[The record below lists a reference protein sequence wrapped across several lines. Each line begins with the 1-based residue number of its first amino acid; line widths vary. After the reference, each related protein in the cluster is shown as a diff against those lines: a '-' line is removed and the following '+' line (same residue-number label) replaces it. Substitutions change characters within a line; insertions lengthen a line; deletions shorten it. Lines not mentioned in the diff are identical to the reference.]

1 LPSERWHCRGSL
13 PRCGDR
19 HGSVTLTVC
28 FAAIP
33 VTAKMRYSP
42 APGVLLAEGAD
53 MAERQ
58 RVLLLT
64 GASRGIGH
72 TTVKTF
78 SDAGWRVL
86 TISRHPFDPRCPWK
100 GGAKNHFQLDLADI
114 AYVQAEMPRLRDF
127 IGDRLDA
134 LVNNA
139 AISPK
144 RPDGAKIKALDM
156 AHADWVHIFNVNF
169 FACVALVQ
177 GLRAPL
183 EAARGTVVNMT
194 SIVGSR
200 VHPFASAAY
209 AASKAALWALTRE
222 LASDLG
228 GAGVRVNAVSPGEI
242 DTGILSPGTDTIVE
256 RDIPLRRLGKS
267 KDVADLLLFLCS
279 DSADY
284 ISGSEIHIDGGQR
297 V

>member
-1 LPSERWHCRGSL
+1 
-13 PRCGDR
+13 
-19 HGSVTLTVC
+19 
-28 FAAIP
+28 
-33 VTAKMRYSP
+33 
-42 APGVLLAEGAD
+42 

-72 TTVKTF
+72 ATVKTF

-86 TISRHPFDPRCPWK
+86 TISRHPFDARCPWD
-100 GGAKNHFQLDLADI
+100 GAKNHIQLDLADI
-114 AYVQAEMPRLRDF
+114 ATVQAEMPRLRD
-127 IGDRLDA
+127 IVGDGLDA
-134 LVNNA
+134 LINNA

-144 RPDGAKIKALDM
+144 RASDGGKIGALDM
-156 AHADWVHIFNVNF
+156 AYADWLHIFNVNF
-169 FACVALVQ
+169 FSCIALVQ

-183 EAARGTVVNMT
+183 EAAQGTVVNMT

-209 AASKAALWALTRE
+209 ATSKAALWALTRE
-222 LASDLG
+222 LAADMGRS
-228 GAGVRVNAVSPGEI
+228 GVRVNAVSPGEI
-242 DTGILSPGTDTIVE
+242 DTGILSPGTDAIVD
-256 RDIPLRRLGKS
+256 RDIPLRRLGKP
-267 KDVADLLLFLCS
+267 KDVADLLLFLCGNS
-279 DSADY
+279 GSY

>member
-1 LPSERWHCRGSL
+1 MS
-13 PRCGDR
+13 
-19 HGSVTLTVC
+19 
-28 FAAIP
+28 
-33 VTAKMRYSP
+33 
-42 APGVLLAEGAD
+42 
-53 MAERQ
+53 ERQ

-72 TTVKTF
+72 ATVKTF

-86 TISRHPFDPRCPWK
+86 TLSRHPFDPRCPWE
-100 GGAKNHFQLDLADI
+100 GGAKNHVQLDLADI
-114 AYVQAEMPRLRDF
+114 ARVQAEMPRLRD
-127 IGDRLDA
+127 IVGDALDA
-134 LVNNA
+134 LINNA
-139 AISPK
+139 AVSPK
-144 RPDGAKIKALDM
+144 RPDGGKIQALDM
-156 AHADWVHIFNVNF
+156 AHADWLHIFNVNF

-177 GLRAPL
+177 GLRPPL
-183 EAARGTVVNMT
+183 EAAQGTVVNMT

-222 LASDLG
+222 LAADFG
-228 GAGVRVNAVSPGEI
+228 RAGVRVNAVSPGEI

-256 RDIPLRRLGKS
+256 RDIPLHRLGKP
-267 KDVADLLLFLCS
+267 KDVAALLLFLCS
-279 DSADY
+279 NSATY

>member
-1 LPSERWHCRGSL
+1 
-13 PRCGDR
+13 
-19 HGSVTLTVC
+19 
-28 FAAIP
+28 
-33 VTAKMRYSP
+33 
-42 APGVLLAEGAD
+42 

-72 TTVKTF
+72 ATVKTF
-78 SDAGWRVL
+78 EQAGWRVL
-86 TISRHPFDPRCPWK
+86 TISRQAFDPRCPWE
-100 GGAKNHFQLDLADI
+100 GGRKNHIQLDLADI
-114 AYVQAEMPRLRDF
+114 PSVQAAMPRLRDF
-127 IGDRLDA
+127 VGDGLDA
-134 LVNNA
+134 LINNA

-144 RPDGAKIKALDM
+144 LADGSKIPALEM
-156 AHADWVHIFNVNF
+156 GYADWLHIFNVNL
-169 FACVALVQ
+169 FACIALVQ

-209 AASKAALWALTRE
+209 AASKAGLWALTRE
-222 LASDLG
+222 LADEFG
-228 GAGVRVNAVSPGEI
+228 RAGVRVNAVSPGEI
-242 DTGILSPGTDTIVE
+242 DTGILSPGTEAIVQ
-256 RDIPLRRLGKS
+256 RDIPLRRLGKP
-267 KDVADLLLFLCS
+267 KEIADLLLFLCS
-279 DSADY
+279 PTAGY